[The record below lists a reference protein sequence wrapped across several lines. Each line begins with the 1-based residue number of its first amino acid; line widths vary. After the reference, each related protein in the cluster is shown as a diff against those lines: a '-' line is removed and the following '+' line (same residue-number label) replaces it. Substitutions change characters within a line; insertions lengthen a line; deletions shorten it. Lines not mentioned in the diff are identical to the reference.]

1 MTVCSD
7 VVSCKPVMSV
17 QCVVVRAIFCSL
29 CLSSRH
35 VKVMV
40 FPVSQ
45 GSVKHSRRFIILKLD
60 VTSSEQFLPHFN
72 IAVSVLHTG
81 SDYQAL
87 LLRSYWP
94 TCNEQLEH

>member
-60 VTSSEQFLPHFN
+60 VTSSEQFCHISTLQCQCY
-72 IAVSVLHTG
+72 ILVVITRL
-81 SDYQAL
+81 
-87 LLRSYWP
+87 SY
-94 TCNEQLEH
+94 